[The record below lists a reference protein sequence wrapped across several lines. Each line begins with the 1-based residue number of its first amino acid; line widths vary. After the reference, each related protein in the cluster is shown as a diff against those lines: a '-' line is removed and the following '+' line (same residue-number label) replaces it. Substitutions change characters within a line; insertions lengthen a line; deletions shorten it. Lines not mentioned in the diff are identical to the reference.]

1 MVKRVY
7 LIREVKYKWV
17 CPYCFSMNTDV
28 LRTIKREKSWCVEC
42 RGCVTFINPEAAID
56 DE

>member
-28 LRTIKREKSWCVEC
+28 FRTIKREKSWCVEC
-42 RGCVTFINPEAAID
+42 RGCVIFINPEAAID